1 MLLSMK
7 LYIIFALLLCA
18 GCSSMKLT
26 QSDPEPIPQ
35 FQLPAQ
41 QVKVALVLGGGGS
54 KGLAHVG
61 VLHELE
67 RAGIHP
73 DLIVGCSSGA
83 VIGALYADQPHVE
96 RLEGLMVNLKRSD
109 VLDFSLF
116 SSPFGVVKGFLLRSF
131 LKENLKARKFEQF
144 QIPFIA
150 VATDLSTGELIEL
163 GGGEIIPAV
172 HASAAVPGIFDP
184 VKYLGRYLVDG
195 GVADPV
201 PAGVAKRHGAQVIIA
216 VDVGQD
222 LSSKEPYHFFGVA
235 KRSMEICY
243 RKLSEQVTRDADV
256 VLRMNFQDLGMFSDR
271 YNQEIY
277 RDGRATAR
285 AMLPEIQQVILEKLP
300 PETEDLSPL
309 WMLIE

>member
-1 MLLSMK
+1 MK
-7 LYIIFALLLCA
+7 LYMIWAFLFCA

-26 QSDPEPIPQ
+26 QSEPEPIPQ
-35 FQLPAQ
+35 FQLPPEP
-41 QVKVALVLGGGGS
+41 VKVALVLGGGGS

-73 DLIVGCSSGA
+73 DLIVGCSAGA
-83 VIGALYADQPHVE
+83 VIGALYADQPHVK
-96 RLEGLMVNLKRSD
+96 RLETLFVNLRRSD
-109 VLDFSLF
+109 LLDFSLF
-116 SSPFGVVKGFLLRSF
+116 SSPFGVVKGFLLKSF
-131 LKENLKARKFEQF
+131 LKENLKARRFEQF

-150 VATDLSTGELIEL
+150 VATDLSTGDLIEL
-163 GGGEIIPAV
+163 GGGEIVPAV
-172 HASAAVPGIFDP
+172 HASAAVPGVFDP

-201 PAGVAKRHGAQVIIA
+201 PVEIAKKHGARVIIA

-222 LSSKEPYHFFGVA
+222 LSSKEPYHLFGVA

-243 RKLSEQVTRDADV
+243 RKLSEHATRDADV
-256 VLRMNFQDLGMFSDR
+256 VIRMNFQDLGIFSDR
-271 YNQEIY
+271 HNQEIY
-277 RDGRATAR
+277 KHGRETAR
-285 AMLPEIQQVILEKLP
+285 AMLPQIQQVILEKLP
-300 PETEDLSPL
+300 PEKEDLSPS